1 LTRPTVILGLQP
13 AGLALARSLGR
24 CGVHLT
30 GIALERADFGLRS
43 RYVQERV
50 LIEYGDP
57 AAVDRAVLDA
67 LHRAAEGGPLVVVPE
82 RDAHVE
88 LLLRRWDEVRAIAA
102 IPLPSAPAVTASLR
116 DKALLPET
124 AASAGLA
131 VPRTAPFRGPGV
143 PGEFDLP
150 YPFLLKPF
158 DSERYAAV
166 FSEKV
171 VVVGDA
177 EEARAAQKRGEDA
190 GFRLFAQ
197 ELIPG
202 STDRIQS
209 LFTYIGSAGEPLGSV
224 VGRKVRQ
231 GPPGFGAST
240 IFASEHDEEV
250 LDAGLRLLRSV
261 DYRGFAHVEVVRDPR
276 DGALKLL
283 EVNTRLP
290 VWAGVGLSRFY
301 DLGPVAYADLCGNE
315 TRALPPFTQ
324 RVTWTYLAKDAVTV
338 AREAFRGRLDPRAVI
353 RPYGQPHVPAVRA
366 ARDYGPALALVR
378 WAVARAVTKLTAG
391 RGVS

>member
-24 CGVHLT
+24 RGVHVT

-50 LIEYGDP
+50 LIQHGDEP
-57 AAVDRAVLDA
+57 TVDRAVLDA
-67 LHRAAEGGPLVVVPE
+67 LHAAAEGGPLVVVPE

-88 LLLRRWDEVRAIAA
+88 LLLRHWEETTALAA
-102 IPLPSAPAVTASLR
+102 IPIPSAPDVSAALR
-116 DKALLPET
+116 DKALLPAT
-124 AASAGLA
+124 AARVGLA
-131 VPRTAPFRGPGV
+131 VPLTAQLDAAGGPE
-143 PGEFDLP
+143 EFDFP

-177 EEARAAQKRGEDA
+177 EAVRASRRRGEEA

-197 ELIPG
+197 ELIPD

-209 LFTYIGSAGEPLGSV
+209 LFTYIGSAGEPLGAV

-240 IFASEHDEEV
+240 VFAVEHDEEV
-250 LDAGLRLLRSV
+250 LDAGLRLLRAV
-261 DYRGFAHVEVVRDPR
+261 GYRGFAHVELVRDPR
-276 DGALKLL
+276 DGELKLL

-301 DLGPVAYADLCGNE
+301 DLGPVAYADLCGDE
-315 TRALPPFTQ
+315 ARALPPFTE
-324 RVTWTYLAKDAVTV
+324 RVTWTYLAKDAYTV

-353 RPYGQPHVPAVRA
+353 RPYRQPHVPAVRA
-366 ARDYGPALALVR
+366 AGDYGPALALVR
-378 WAVARAVTKLTAG
+378 WAGARAVTKLRVG
-391 RGVS
+391 RRPS

>member
-240 IFASEHDEEV
+240 IFASE
-250 LDAGLRLLRSV
+250 RSIT
-261 DYRGFAHVEVVRDPR
+261 A
-276 DGALKLL
+276 A
-283 EVNTRLP
+283 
-290 VWAGVGLSRFY
+290 SRTWRSC
-301 DLGPVAYADLCGNE
+301 AI
-315 TRALPPFTQ
+315 RAT
-324 RVTWTYLAKDAVTV
+324 
-338 AREAFRGRLDPRAVI
+338 ARSSCWR
-353 RPYGQPHVPAVRA
+353 
-366 ARDYGPALALVR
+366 
-378 WAVARAVTKLTAG
+378 
-391 RGVS
+391 

>member
-1 LTRPTVILGLQP
+1 MTRPTVILGLQP

-24 CGVHLT
+24 CGVHVT

-43 RYVQERV
+43 RYVQERALV
-50 LIEYGDP
+50 PSGN
-57 AAVDRAVLDA
+57 AATVDRTVLDA
-67 LHRAAEGGPLVVVPE
+67 LHRAAEDGPLVVVPE

-88 LLLRRWDEVRAIAA
+88 LLLRHWDEVNVIAA
-102 IPLPSAPAVTASLR
+102 IPLPSAPAAAAALR

-124 AASAGLA
+124 AARVGLA
-131 VPRTAPFRGPGV
+131 VPRTVPLDVAGA
-143 PGEFDLP
+143 PGEFALP

-177 EEARAAQKRGEDA
+177 EAATAARKRGEEA

-197 ELIPG
+197 ELVPN

-224 VGRKVRQ
+224 AGRKVRQ

-240 IFASEHDEEV
+240 IFAAEHDEEV

-276 DGALKLL
+276 DGELKLL

-290 VWAGVGLSRFY
+290 VWAGLALSRFY
-301 DLGPVAYADLCGNE
+301 DLGPVAYADLCGDE
-315 TRALPPFTQ
+315 ARALPPFTQ

-338 AREAFRGRLDPRAVI
+338 AREAFRGRIDPRAVI
-353 RPYGQPHVPAVRA
+353 RPYGQPRVPAVRA
-366 ARDYGPALALVR
+366 AGDYGPALALVR
-378 WAVARAVTKLTAG
+378 WAAGRAVTKLTAG
-391 RGVS
+391 RRPS

>member
-13 AGLALARSLGR
+13 AGLALARSFGR
-24 CGVHLT
+24 RNLHVT

-50 LIEYGDP
+50 LVQDGDE
-57 AAVDRAVLDA
+57 AAVDRAVLEA
-67 LHRAAEGGPLVVVPE
+67 LRAAAKRGPLVVVPE

-88 LLLRRWDEVRAIAA
+88 LLIRNWEEAKAIAA
-102 IPLPSAPAVTASLR
+102 IPLPSAPAVTAALR
-116 DKALLPET
+116 DKALLPQT
-124 AASAGLA
+124 AAAVELA
-131 VPRTAPFRGPGV
+131 VPRTAPLGAAGS

-166 FSEKV
+166 FSKKV
-171 VVVGDA
+171 EVVGDVEA
-177 EEARAAQKRGEDA
+177 ARAARRHGEEA
-190 GFRLFAQ
+190 GFKLFAQ
-197 ELIPG
+197 ELIPD

-240 IFASEHDEEV
+240 VFAAEHDEEV
-250 LDAGLRLLRSV
+250 LDAGLQLLRAV
-261 DYRGFAHVEVVRDPR
+261 DYRGFAHVELVRDPR
-276 DGALKLL
+276 DDKLKLL

-301 DLGPVAYADLCGNE
+301 DLGPVAYADLCGHE
-315 TRALPPFTQ
+315 ARALPPFTQ
-324 RVTWTYLAKDAVTV
+324 RVTWTYLAKDVYTV
-338 AREAFRGRLDPRAVI
+338 AREVFRGRLDPRAII

-366 ARDYGPALALVR
+366 AGDYGPGLALVL
-378 WAVARAVTKLTAG
+378 WAAGRAVTKLRAG
-391 RGVS
+391 RRPS